1 MKKLTNLMLGC
12 LAGIALAACSQKP
25 DQPGLNPDGETVR
38 IQLEAPEALQLTRSI
53 PGTNS
58 AQGGLTNVDWSQ
70 YDLRYLLA
78 VYSAD
83 GSELLTRLSK
93 TYDTYSSA
101 VFELRLTPNNS
112 YKFVAWADFVA
123 EGEDEDLHYNTTDL
137 ANITLK
143 SYEDG
148 RQNQINDESRDA
160 YFATKVINVTQTFD
174 EPLTL
179 KRPFAKIRIVTTDWE
194 GDNKGVVKPDN
205 FKVTYHDCTRF
216 AGFNALTGDA
226 IGETTADGTTVYTA
240 TLATD
245 GANGKFYE
253 GGYDASA
260 NNRTLLVDYLI
271 AAPDQQAIHFNLEML
286 NGTTPIGSSPRD
298 FTTEI
303 PIQRNYLTTILG
315 NLLSVGGT
323 MQISIDESFTN
334 EWIEG
339 EEWWNSQ
346 SITPKEPAYDEA
358 TKTYTINTREEFAWL
373 VDNERTVQHKIISIN
388 NDIDM
393 SGVNWSPIYTNGEIG
408 YTVEGNGHVLRNFS
422 INGAK
427 IEHTVG
433 SGWLS
438 FKVKAF
444 AGVWGKFTG
453 LMRNLTFENI
463 TINGIADS
471 QLENDEQSA
480 YFGGCIGYAGSNWS
494 SEGRFDNVHAKH
506 VVIRASKGKIT
517 QNIGG
522 LVGWLGTG
530 GGYPGPNWTV
540 YMRNC
545 STDDIQITGYQAG
558 GLVGAIL
565 GERGVEIANCTTQNV
580 TIRIRPIF
588 LQEKAV
594 SGLIGNIT
602 NGDKVVIKDCSVDT
616 DVKYLNDSDGSTSSY
631 QPVNVLYGYCESS
644 APSIQT
650 TTQP

>member
-160 YFATKVINVTQTFD
+160 YFAPKVINVTQTFD

-373 VDNERTVQHKIISIN
+373 VDNERTVQHKIVSIN

-427 IEHTVG
+427 IDHTVG

-463 TINGIADS
+463 TINGLANSEVDVDTDGNPVDHS
-471 QLENDEQSA
+471 KEYA
-480 YFGGCIGYAGSNWS
+480 YFAGCIGYTGANYSTTVNI
-494 SEGRFDNVHAKH
+494 ENVQARH
-506 VVIRASKGKIT
+506 VRIKASDGLQT
-517 QNIGG
+517 QNVGG
-522 LVGWLGTG
+522 LVGWIGIG
-530 GGYPGPNWTV
+530 GGNTWLK
-540 YMRNC
+540 NC
-545 STDDIQITGYQAG
+545 SVDDVTITGYQAG
-558 GLVGAIL
+558 GLVGQVV
-565 GERGVEIANCTTQNV
+565 GGRGVAFTNCSAENV
-580 TIRIRPIF
+580 IMRMRGFASSDI
-588 LQEKAV
+588 
-594 SGLIGNIT
+594 SGFIGRFNDGAGSKIEHCTYPT
-602 NGDKVVIKDCSVDT
+602 NVQYIDDATGLVDE
-616 DVKYLNDSDGSTSSY
+616 SY
-631 QPVNVLYGYCESS
+631 EPASPYYGYCGYGK
-644 APSIQT
+644 T
-650 TTQP
+650 TPTIVE

>member
-1 MKKLTNLMLGC
+1 MLGC

-83 GSELLTRLSK
+83 GSELLTRQSK

-334 EWIEG
+334 QWVEG

-373 VDNERTVQHKIISIN
+373 VDNERTVQYKIVSIN

-393 SGVNWSPIYTNGEIG
+393 SGIDWSPIYTSGEIG

-506 VVIRASKGKIT
+506 VVIRASKGLTT

-565 GERGVEIANCTTQNV
+565 GERGVEIANCTTKNV
-580 TIRIRPIF
+580 TIRIRPFI
-588 LQEKAV
+588 LQKDAV

-602 NGDKVVIKDCSVDT
+602 NGVHVVIKDCSVDT

>member
-334 EWIEG
+334 QWVEG

-545 STDDIQITGYQAG
+545 STDDVQITGYQAG

-565 GERGVEIANCTTQNV
+565 GERGVEIANCTTKNV

-616 DVKYLNDSDGSTSSY
+616 DVKYLNDSDGSISSY

>member
-25 DQPGLNPDGETVR
+25 DQPGLNPDGEMVR

-83 GSELLTRLSK
+83 GSELLTRQSK

-194 GDNKGVVKPDN
+194 GDNKGIVKPDN

-334 EWIEG
+334 QWVEG

-373 VDNERTVQHKIISIN
+373 VDNERTVQHKIVSIN

-580 TIRIRPIF
+580 TIRIRPFI
-588 LQEKAV
+588 LQKDAV

-602 NGDKVVIKDCSVDT
+602 NGVHVVIKDCSVDT